1 MTPTRVRSLAGL
13 AAAALLLTG
22 CSSVPAFNPG
32 VAARVA
38 DTTISTSEVDDT
50 AADYCSAVETQLQAG
65 QAVPNS
71 VVSAQVAGA
80 LTLQEAGEQ
89 FAAAQGVDPDP
100 SYQDAAD
107 ALEQSIAD
115 LSDEQQD
122 AVRRVNLARPYVA
135 AVELAAGIQEVGDDD
150 PDAAAAAGHEAF
162 AAWLDDHDVRIDP
175 RYTVAI
181 EDGTMARSDT
191 SISFAV
197 SDVAKAGLAAE
208 ADPAASAA
216 LPVSQRC
223 GV

>member
-13 AAAALLLTG
+13 AAAAVLLTG

-38 DTTISTSEVDDT
+38 DATITSNDVEET
-50 AADYCSAVETQLQAG
+50 AASYCSAVETQLQEG

-89 FAAAQGVDPDP
+89 FAAAQGVEPDP
-100 SYQDAAD
+100 SYQDAED
-107 ALEQSIAD
+107 SLEQSIAT
-115 LSDEQQD
+115 LTPEQQD

-135 AVELAAGIQEVGDDD
+135 AVELAVGIEEVGDED
-150 PDAAAAAGHEAF
+150 PEAAAAAGHEAF
-162 AAWLDDHDVRIDP
+162 ASWLDDQDVRIDP
-175 RYTVAI
+175 RYPVAI
-181 EDGTMARSDT
+181 EDGAIARSDT

-197 SDVAKAGLAAE
+197 SDVAQAGQAAE
-208 ADPAASAA
+208 PDQAAAAA
-216 LPVSQRC
+216 LPDSQRC
-223 GV
+223 G

>member
-1 MTPTRVRSLAGL
+1 MTSTRVRSLAGL

-38 DTTISTSEVDDT
+38 DTTITSNDVDET
-50 AADYCSAVETQLQAG
+50 AASYCSAVETQLQEG

-89 FAAAQGVDPDP
+89 FAADRGVEPDP
-100 SYQDAAD
+100 SYQDAED
-107 ALEQSIAD
+107 ALEQSISE
-115 LSDEQQD
+115 LTPEQQD

-135 AVELAAGIQEVGDDD
+135 AVELAVGIEEVGDED
-150 PDAAAAAGHEAF
+150 PEAAAAAGHEAF
-162 AAWLDDHDVRIDP
+162 AAWLDEQDVRIDP
-175 RYTVAI
+175 RYPVAI
-181 EDGTMARSDT
+181 EDGAIARSDT

-197 SDVAKAGLAAE
+197 SDVAKAGQAAE
-208 ADPAASAA
+208 PDQAAAAA
-216 LPVSQRC
+216 LPDSQRC
-223 GV
+223 G